1 MPMAM
6 EWSDFKVL
14 LALQRGGSVAGA
26 ARGLQVDNST
36 ISRRLAALEQAV
48 GARLLIRGGR
58 EFSFTAEGRSL
69 LQAAHAMEVATAD
82 AMRAV
87 HSARQEVQG
96 LVRVAVPPGLVP
108 LLVRLML
115 PSLREAHPLLD
126 VALRS
131 THQRVDPDQGDADIA
146 VCIARPDQPQLIA
159 RRAFDCDWFVY
170 AAEAYL
176 AAQGWP
182 HSPDELAQHQLV
194 LYLESMHEGLT
205 ALKWLEAWR
214 GNARRLARVD
224 SLEIACQT
232 ISAGGGIAVLPGFI
246 ADALPQLRRVFPAH
260 IAQSPGWV
268 AYHEAA
274 RGCLRIRAVAEA
286 LMGFFSAQRRLFSAG
301 DSSGMPV

>member
-1 MPMAM
+1 M

-26 ARGLQVDNST
+26 ARSLQVDNST

-58 EFSFTAEGRSL
+58 EFSFTTEGRSL
-69 LQAAHAMEVATAD
+69 LQAAQAMEAATAD

-108 LLVRLML
+108 LLMRLML
-115 PSLREAHPLLD
+115 PGLRESRPLLD
-126 VALRS
+126 LALRS

-146 VCIARPDQPQLIA
+146 VCLARPEQPQLIA

-170 AAEAYL
+170 ASDAYL

-182 HSPDELAQHQLV
+182 RGPDELAQHQLV
-194 LYLESMHEGLT
+194 LYLESMHAGVP
-205 ALKWLEAWR
+205 ALKWLDAWR
-214 GNARRLARVD
+214 GTAQQQVRVD
-224 SLEIACQT
+224 TLEIACQT

-246 ADALPQLRRVFPAH
+246 ADALPQLRRVFPVR
-260 IAQSPGWV
+260 IALSPGWV
-268 AYHEAA
+268 AYHESA
-274 RGCLRIRAVAEA
+274 RGSLRIRAVTEA
-286 LMGFFSAQRRLFSAG
+286 LMDFFRAQRQLFSAEG
-301 DSSGMPV
+301 SPGMPD